1 MITAGCRSS
10 RRGVD
15 RAAERRAAAR
25 SPCRGELPPSRQG
38 IEGAPCTSARSCSTR
53 RAVTLRGVSSPIRV
67 LLTGATGYLGRYLVE
82 QSRAPARPGEP
93 GLEVRTAGRAGCD
106 HAVDLAVRSA
116 IAPLVDAVRPDVVLH
131 AGAVSSIAACEAAPG
146 IAQAVN
152 VHATAEL
159 CARAPAVVYVST
171 DLVFGGDRAPYGVRD
186 PVRPLSV
193 YGRSKAAGEEA
204 VLASARGVVVRVP
217 LLFGRSFDGRR
228 GATDMIRAAAADD
241 REVTL
246 FVDEFRTPL
255 HVADAAALLLSL
267 CRVVGA
273 GGDAPRIVHA

>member
-1 MITAGCRSS
+1 
-10 RRGVD
+10 
-15 RAAERRAAAR
+15 
-25 SPCRGELPPSRQG
+25 
-38 IEGAPCTSARSCSTR
+38 
-53 RAVTLRGVSSPIRV
+53 VSSPIRV

-273 GGDAPRIVHA
+273 GGDAPRIVHAPGRERLSRFELGRRFAECSGVRARMRGAPCTDPLRPKDVALAGEPVGRDLAAALADA